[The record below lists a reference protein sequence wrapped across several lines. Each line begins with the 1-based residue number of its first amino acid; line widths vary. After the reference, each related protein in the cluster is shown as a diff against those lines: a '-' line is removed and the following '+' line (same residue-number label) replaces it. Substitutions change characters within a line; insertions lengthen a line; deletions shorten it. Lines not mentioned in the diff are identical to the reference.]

1 MLIINAQNKT
11 QNCYFSKGE
20 LSRILAIYSKR
31 VAAGHWRDYA
41 IDYDKNAATFS
52 IFRSSHESPLYI
64 VEKKHLKGS
73 GNWIYSISDRRKKL
87 TQRGRLEDALNYL
100 DEYLDKMPKLVKN

>member
-1 MLIINAQNKT
+1 MLVTNSQHKT

-31 VAAGHWRDYA
+31 VAAGQWRDYA

-52 IFRSSHESPLYI
+52 IFRSSYESPLYI
-64 VEKKHLKGS
+64 VQKKQLKGNE
-73 GNWIYSISDRRKKL
+73 NWIYSISDRRKKL
-87 TQRGRLEDALNYL
+87 TQRGRLEDALKYL
-100 DEYLDKMPKLVKN
+100 DEYVDKMPKLVKK